1 MNKLVRSRSNRKL
14 AGVLGGLSKSIGID
28 PTVLR
33 VIFIVLLFTTGVFPM
48 TLIYALLVFLLPNE
62 EVL

>member
-1 MNKLVRSRSNRKL
+1 MVRSRSNRKL

>member
-1 MNKLVRSRSNRKL
+1 MNKLARSRTNRKV
-14 AGVLGGLSKSIGID
+14 AGVLGGLSKSIGLNPSI
-28 PTVLR
+28 LR

-48 TLIYALLVFLLPNE
+48 ALIYALLVFVLPNE

>member
-1 MNKLVRSRSNRKL
+1 MNKLIRSRSNRKL
-14 AGVLGGLSKSIGID
+14 AGVLGGLSKTIGID
-28 PTVLR
+28 ATILR

-48 TLIYALLVFLLPNE
+48 TLVYALLVFVLPNE

>member
-1 MNKLVRSRSNRKL
+1 MNKLVRSSSNRKL

-28 PTVLR
+28 PTILR

>member
-1 MNKLVRSRSNRKL
+1 MNKLIRSRSNRKL
-14 AGVLGGLSKSIGID
+14 AGVLGGLSKAIGID
-28 PTVLR
+28 ATILR

-48 TLIYALLVFLLPNE
+48 TIIYALLVFVLPNE

>member
-28 PTVLR
+28 PAVLR

>member
-28 PTVLR
+28 PTILR

>member
-1 MNKLVRSRSNRKL
+1 MNKLIRSRSNRKL

-28 PTVLR
+28 PTILR

-48 TLIYALLVFLLPNE
+48 TLVYALLVFVLPNE

>member
-1 MNKLVRSRSNRKL
+1 MNKLVRSRGNRKL

-28 PTVLR
+28 PTILR

-48 TLIYALLVFLLPNE
+48 TLIYALLVFVLPNE

>member
-1 MNKLVRSRSNRKL
+1 VNKLVRSRSNRKL

>member
-1 MNKLVRSRSNRKL
+1 MNKLIRSRSNRKL

-28 PTVLR
+28 ATILR

-48 TLIYALLVFLLPNE
+48 TLVYALLVFVLPNE
-62 EVL
+62 EVR

>member
-1 MNKLVRSRSNRKL
+1 MNKLVRSRNNRKV

-28 PTVLR
+28 PTITR
-33 VIFIVLLFTTGVFPM
+33 VIFIILLFTTGVFPM
-48 TLIYALLVFLLPNE
+48 ALIYALLIFVLPNE

>member
-28 PTVLR
+28 PTILR

-48 TLIYALLVFLLPNE
+48 TLIYALLVFVLPNE

>member
-28 PTVLR
+28 PTILR
-33 VIFIVLLFTTGVFPM
+33 VIFIVLLFITGVFPM
-48 TLIYALLVFLLPNE
+48 TLIYALLVFVLPNE

>member
-1 MNKLVRSRSNRKL
+1 MNKLIRSRSNRKL

-28 PTVLR
+28 ATILR

-48 TLIYALLVFLLPNE
+48 ALVYALLVFVLPNE